1 MKNFLVRSA
10 SAVVYAG
17 LLIAGSLWWSPLL
30 YLALSAFFIIGLQ
43 ELKKL
48 LQTDVHRIL
57 LVIWSIIGVLFM
69 LITVALFD
77 RTLIDNDFDNE
88 AFTPLLFFSPFLLGF
103 IILIFSTISR
113 KPARGLLSFFSI
125 SIIYLLIPFMFMIGI
140 QNAVFADSLPW
151 LLVLLAAIW
160 INDTMAYITGSLIGK
175 HKLIERIS
183 PGKTWEGFFGGMIF
197 TVATLLIFN
206 QIFFDFNMISL
217 GIIALVIVLSGT
229 TGDLLESKLKREAG
243 VKDSGNLIPG
253 HGGVL
258 DRIDSLLVAAPF
270 TGIALIINDVISN
283 WNL

>member
-17 LLIAGSLWWSPLL
+17 LLIAGSLWCPSLL
-30 YLALSAFFIIGLQ
+30 YLTLTVLMIIGLL

-48 LQTDVHRIL
+48 LQVGVHRIL

-77 RTLIDNDFDNE
+77 RTIIDNDFDSE
-88 AFTPLLFFSPFLLGF
+88 ALTPLLFFSPFLLGF

-183 PGKTWEGFFGGMIF
+183 PGKTWEGFFGGLIF
-197 TVATLLIFN
+197 TIATLLISN
-206 QIFFDFNMISL
+206 LMFFDFDMISL
-217 GIIALVIVLSGT
+217 AIIALVIVLSGT

-243 VKDSGNLIPG
+243 LKDSGNIIPG
-253 HGGVL
+253 HGGIL

-270 TGIALIINDVISN
+270 TGIALLINEIITN
-283 WNL
+283 WH

>member
-30 YLALSAFFIIGLQ
+30 YLTLTAFLIIGLL

-48 LQTDVHRIL
+48 LQTDIHRIL

-77 RTLIDNDFDNE
+77 RTLIDNDFDSE
-88 AFTPLLFFSPFLLGF
+88 ALTPLLFFSPFLLAF
-103 IILIFSTISR
+103 IILIISTISR
-113 KPARGLLSFFSI
+113 KPAQGLLSFFSI
-125 SIIYLLIPFMFMIGI
+125 SIVYLLIPFMFMIGI
-140 QNAVFADSLPW
+140 QNAFFANSLPW

-160 INDTMAYITGSLIGK
+160 INDSMAYITGSLIGK

-183 PGKTWEGFFGGMIF
+183 PGKTWEGFLGGLIF
-197 TVATLLIFN
+197 TIATLLIIN
-206 QIFFDFNMISL
+206 QIFFDFDAISL
-217 GIIALVIVLSGT
+217 AIIALVIVMSGT
-229 TGDLLESKLKREAG
+229 IGDLLESKLKREAG
-243 VKDSGNLIPG
+243 VKDSGNIMPG
-253 HGGVL
+253 HGGIL

-270 TGIALIINDVISN
+270 TGIALLINEIIIH
-283 WNL
+283 WH

>member
-30 YLALSAFFIIGLQ
+30 YLALSAFFIFGLQ

>member
-1 MKNFLVRSA
+1 MKNFLTRSA

-30 YLALSAFFIIGLQ
+30 YVALTVFLIIGLV
-43 ELKKL
+43 ELKKI
-48 LQTDVHRIL
+48 LQTDIHGVL
-57 LVIWSIIGVLFM
+57 LVIWSIICALFM
-69 LITVALFD
+69 LITVALSD
-77 RTLIDNDFDNE
+77 RALIYSDFDSE
-88 AFTPLLFFSPFLLGF
+88 ALTPLLFFSPFLLGF
-103 IILIFSTISR
+103 IILIISTISQ

-175 HKLIERIS
+175 HKLVERIS
-183 PGKTWEGFFGGMIF
+183 PGKTWEGFFGGLIF
-197 TVATLLIFN
+197 TISTLLIIN
-206 QIFFDFNMISL
+206 QMFFDFDMISL

-229 TGDLLESKLKREAG
+229 IGDLLESKLKREAG
-243 VKDSGNLIPG
+243 VKDSGSIIPG
-253 HGGVL
+253 HGGIL

-270 TGIALIINDVISN
+270 AGITLLIINILEN
-283 WNL
+283 KI

>member
-17 LLIAGSLWWSPLL
+17 LLIAGCLWWSPIL
-30 YLALSAFFIIGLQ
+30 YLTLAFLLVAAQ
-43 ELKKL
+43 HELKKL
-48 LQTDVHRIL
+48 LGTDISNGLLITWNLVSLLLLTAGIAVFDEGL
-57 LVIWSIIGVLFM
+57 LFDKGDDYSYAFLIIFSPLVISFLIVLFS
-69 LITVALFD
+69 
-77 RTLIDNDFDNE
+77 TL
-88 AFTPLLFFSPFLLGF
+88 
-103 IILIFSTISR
+103 SR
-113 KPARGLLSFFSI
+113 KPARGLLTYFSV
-125 SIIYLLIPFMFMIGI
+125 SLIYLVIPMMFVIGL
-140 QNAVFADSLPW
+140 QGFEMSEGFSW

-206 QIFFDFNMISL
+206 QIFFDFDMISL

-243 VKDSGNLIPG
+243 VKDSGNIIPG